1 MLKKRLIPIL
11 LLKEGRMVKTIKF
24 EKMREVG
31 FPVTAAKIYDA
42 QGADELIF
50 LDISASVE
58 NRNIMIDV
66 IKQVATQCFIPFT
79 AGGGIRTIDDIHNL
93 LKAGVDKIAINTA
106 AVENPDFIRK
116 AAQKFGDQCIVVS
129 IDAKKKE
136 DGTYEVYTQGGKKA
150 TGLNPVEWAKEAE
163 KLNAGEILITS
174 IDCEGM
180 MGGYDIQLIREVSDA
195 ISIPVIAHGGVGT
208 LQHLVEGLREGKASA
223 VAAASIFHFTD
234 QSPIKARRFMKEA
247 GIDVRTTF

>member
-1 MLKKRLIPIL
+1 
-11 LLKEGRMVKTIKF
+11 
-24 EKMREVG
+24 
-31 FPVTAAKIYDA
+31 
-42 QGADELIF
+42 
-50 LDISASVE
+50 
-58 NRNIMIDV
+58 MIDV